1 MATIDA
7 DAGTVTIDEAAV
19 SADEYRG

>member
-7 DAGTVTIDEAAV
+7 DAGTPTIDEAAV